1 MLNDQDKRCLL
12 LSPDHLDL
20 PSNLHLIAVHSFCVI
35 QSRESDSFCLSHG
48 SRQKFFYLNL
58 SPFILQVL
66 EKKFKDFVNETKP
79 LGHSKVASL
88 NELAS
93 KLDKEG
99 HSKMDV
105 IQKRTKQI
113 NEMWE
118 TLCNA
123 IQMRTEVGNTWKTG
137 ASISLQSPT
146 SFFPKPL
153 HCSSGNTRFTGAMS
167 TFCSIFSRCISLYS
181 HCLPYCSW
189 QGSYLKDVYQLRVIV
204 FLNSLLTL
212 VPWKTKP
219 IQQFTTTSRSRSLP
233 LISLFMELLFNNS
246 LNNQNSPG
254 FFLS

>member
-1 MLNDQDKRCLL
+1 M
-12 LSPDHLDL
+12 DL

-35 QSRESDSFCLSHG
+35 QSRESDSFCLSHR

-123 IQMRTEVGNTWKTG
+123 IQMRTEVGNT
-137 ASISLQSPT
+137 
-146 SFFPKPL
+146 
-153 HCSSGNTRFTGAMS
+153 
-167 TFCSIFSRCISLYS
+167 
-181 HCLPYCSW
+181 
-189 QGSYLKDVYQLRVIV
+189 
-204 FLNSLLTL
+204 
-212 VPWKTKP
+212 
-219 IQQFTTTSRSRSLP
+219 
-233 LISLFMELLFNNS
+233 
-246 LNNQNSPG
+246 
-254 FFLS
+254 